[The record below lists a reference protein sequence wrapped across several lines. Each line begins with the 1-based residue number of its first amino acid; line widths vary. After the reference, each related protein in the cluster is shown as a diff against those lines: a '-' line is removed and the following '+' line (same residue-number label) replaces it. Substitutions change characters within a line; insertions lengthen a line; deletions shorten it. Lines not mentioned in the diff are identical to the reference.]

1 MMFFDG
7 GDYRPLPHPSGE
19 GLDVDVRRFVSPH
32 NLDDFKFRGSK
43 MKKGLSK
50 QFEPS
55 TGAFE
60 GLDVFEN
67 NIKPA
72 YRKAVM
78 KVRPICQTACQRFN
92 SERLVEDVE
101 DEGVNNSESAVP
113 PRNTKADEDPAEHED
128 CVQDNPGHYR
138 DRNRLKKFGSFFKSV
153 WKPFKRSVQKVYK
166 MAKSGEC
173 EYVLFE

>member
-1 MMFFDG
+1 MFFNG
-7 GDYRPLPHPSGE
+7 RDYRPLPHPPGE
-19 GLDVDVRRFVSPH
+19 ELDVDVRRFVSPH
-32 NLDDFKFRGSK
+32 NLDYFKFRGSK

-55 TGAFE
+55 TGTFE
-60 GLDVFEN
+60 GLGVFEN

-72 YRKAVM
+72 YRQAVM

-92 SERLVEDVE
+92 SQRLVEDVE
-101 DEGVNNSESAVP
+101 DEGMCAVP

-128 CVQDNPGHYR
+128 NPGHYR
-138 DRNRLKKFGSFFKSV
+138 DRNTLKKVGSFFKSV
-153 WKPFKRSVQKVYK
+153 WKPVKRSVQKVCK

-173 EYVLFE
+173 EYVRFE

>member
-1 MMFFDG
+1 
-7 GDYRPLPHPSGE
+7 
-19 GLDVDVRRFVSPH
+19 
-32 NLDDFKFRGSK
+32 

-67 NIKPA
+67 NIKPV
-72 YRKAVM
+72 YRQVLM

-101 DEGVNNSESAVP
+101 DEEVDNRESAVA
-113 PRNTKADEDPAEHED
+113 PRNEDPAEHED
-128 CVQDNPGHYR
+128 CVQDNPGREYR
-138 DRNRLKKFGSFFKSV
+138 DRNTLKKVGSFFKSM
-153 WKPFKRSVQKVYK
+153 WKPVKRSVQKVCK
-166 MAKSGEC
+166 MAKGREC
-173 EYVLFE
+173 EYVQFE

>member
-1 MMFFDG
+1 MFFDG
-7 GDYRPLPHPSGE
+7 REYRPLPHPPGE
-19 GLDVDVRRFVSPH
+19 GLDVDVRRFVSPQ
-32 NLDDFKFRGSK
+32 NLDYVKFRGRK
-43 MKKGLSK
+43 LKKGLSK
-50 QFEPS
+50 QYEPS

-101 DEGVNNSESAVP
+101 DEGVNNRESVIP
-113 PRNTKADEDPAEHED
+113 PRSTKENEDPAEHED
-128 CVQDNPGHYR
+128 CVQDNPDHSK
-138 DRNRLKKFGSFFKSV
+138 DRNTLKKVGSFFKSM
-153 WKPFKRSVQKVYK
+153 WKPVKR
-166 MAKSGEC
+166 
-173 EYVLFE
+173 

>member
-1 MMFFDG
+1 MFFNG
-7 GDYRPLPHPSGE
+7 RDYRPLPHPPGE

-60 GLDVFEN
+60 GLGVFEN

-72 YRKAVM
+72 YRQAVM

-101 DEGVNNSESAVP
+101 DEGVNNRESAVP
-113 PRNTKADEDPAEHED
+113 PRSTKTDEDPAEHED
-128 CVQDNPGHYR
+128 CVQDNPDHYR
-138 DRNRLKKFGSFFKSV
+138 ARNTLKKVGSFFRSM
-153 WKPFKRSVQKVYK
+153 WKPVKRSVQKVCK

-173 EYVLFE
+173 EYVRFE